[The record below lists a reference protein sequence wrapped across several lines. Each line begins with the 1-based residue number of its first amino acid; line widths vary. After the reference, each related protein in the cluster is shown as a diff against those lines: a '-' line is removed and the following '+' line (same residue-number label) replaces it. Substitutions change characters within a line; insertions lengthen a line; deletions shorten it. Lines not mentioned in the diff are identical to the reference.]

1 MLGVSSGN
9 AAPALEVQE
18 GIFHEMA
25 HFIEIFVIFSLF
37 FSVSFWRYFRL
48 HSLFNSLFNNGIR
61 IIALIGQQVLCAQP
75 IDKGE
80 SLCAICNGTRC
91 NKDSD
96 RQTNRIHGQMYLGVE
111 PPFVRSM
118 SWFPPFAPAA

>member
-61 IIALIGQQVLCAQP
+61 IIALIGQ
-75 IDKGE
+75 
-80 SLCAICNGTRC
+80 
-91 NKDSD
+91 
-96 RQTNRIHGQMYLGVE
+96 
-111 PPFVRSM
+111 
-118 SWFPPFAPAA
+118 